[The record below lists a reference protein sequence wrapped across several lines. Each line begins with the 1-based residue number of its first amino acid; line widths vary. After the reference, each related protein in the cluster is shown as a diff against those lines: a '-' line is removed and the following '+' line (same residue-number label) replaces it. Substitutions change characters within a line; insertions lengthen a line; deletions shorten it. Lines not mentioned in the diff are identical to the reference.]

1 MVKGYVL
8 FVWGSINLRSQ
19 QWNGLAV
26 HCRFQRKENTNHEL
40 WLKFLGRGGW
50 GGGQSF
56 NFRSPDYFFTSNQYI
71 ITKDFN
77 SFGGAMLWVAP
88 PLQEKKREETAKIE
102 MKVRKKKLRFLFL
115 VILIFLFKYDET
127 IFKFY

>member
-1 MVKGYVL
+1 MDWLYIADFKGKKIQTMN
-8 FVWGSINLRSQ
+8 F
-19 QWNGLAV
+19 GLN
-26 HCRFQRKENTNHEL
+26 FWE
-40 WLKFLGRGGW
+40 
-50 GGGQSF
+50 GGGGGVGNHSILEVQ
-56 NFRSPDYFFTSNQYI
+56 I
-71 ITKDFN
+71 IFLPQTN
-77 SFGGAMLWVAP
+77 ILLQRISVVLGGPCYGWP

>member
-1 MVKGYVL
+1 MDWLYIADFKGKKIQTMN
-8 FVWGSINLRSQ
+8 F
-19 QWNGLAV
+19 GLNFWEGV
-26 HCRFQRKENTNHEL
+26 
-40 WLKFLGRGGW
+40 
-50 GGGQSF
+50 GGGNHSILEVQ
-56 NFRSPDYFFTSNQYI
+56 I
-71 ITKDFN
+71 IFLPQTN
-77 SFGGAMLWVAP
+77 ILLQRISIVLGGPCYGWP

>member
-40 WLKFLGRGGW
+40 WLKFLGRGG
-50 GGGQSF
+50 GGVGNHSILEVQ
-56 NFRSPDYFFTSNQYI
+56 I
-71 ITKDFN
+71 IFLPQTN
-77 SFGGAMLWVAP
+77 ILLQRISIVLGGPCYGWP

-115 VILIFLFKYDET
+115 VILIFF
-127 IFKFY
+127 I

>member
-1 MVKGYVL
+1 
-8 FVWGSINLRSQ
+8 
-19 QWNGLAV
+19 
-26 HCRFQRKENTNHEL
+26 
-40 WLKFLGRGGW
+40 
-50 GGGQSF
+50 
-56 NFRSPDYFFTSNQYI
+56 
-71 ITKDFN
+71 
-77 SFGGAMLWVAP
+77 MLWVAP

>member
-1 MVKGYVL
+1 MFY

-40 WLKFLGRGGW
+40 WLKFLGGGRGNHSILEV
-50 GGGQSF
+50 QII
-56 NFRSPDYFFTSNQYI
+56 FFTSNQYI

-102 MKVRKKKLRFLFL
+102 MKVRKKK
-115 VILIFLFKYDET
+115 IKIF
-127 IFKFY
+127 IFSHFNFFI